1 MSLVDI
7 TTKALQESFMNLPRL
22 RARKQRLSGVD
33 PLAPRVRDVLTA
45 AEREAVRE
53 LNQFSDEELTDLDLS
68 RAGIVDAVRFGRP
81 GIDRKAA

>member
-1 MSLVDI
+1 
-7 TTKALQESFMNLPRL
+7 
-22 RARKQRLSGVD
+22 
-33 PLAPRVRDVLTA
+33 LAPPQADDIVGLVQRQAQVEVDDQSVRDVLTA

-53 LNQFSDEELTDLDLS
+53 LNQFSDRELTDLDLS